1 MWRRSLPRHISHTC
15 LKNVVVTVPAFQP
28 GGDLG
33 GSRWKPAQTHFQ
45 TISVLRCWNSSRH
58 SECARLFQCSSSGS
72 DWAASKGG
80 RHWAWQP
87 AGSNRTVAR
96 SRSAPPD
103 QIRLVGVPSAG
114 GSTSQHRSRSRPTKL
129 WAEHSPLR
137 RHMTLA
143 HWHTEVSHWHTCAT
157 EVCQTKSSRSGL
169 KVTAHRVSARS
180 EEVAKSWHTGTPKS
194 HQPCLTAD
202 HVGAEVSVR
211 ACGAHSVC
219 GSSFFFQ

>member
-1 MWRRSLPRHISHTC
+1 M
-15 LKNVVVTVPAFQP
+15 N
-28 GGDLG
+28 
-33 GSRWKPAQTHFQ
+33 TH
-45 TISVLRCWNSSRH
+45 RH
-58 SECARLFQCSSSGS
+58 SECSRLFQCSSSGS

-80 RHWAWQP
+80 RHWAWQH

-96 SRSAPPD
+96 IRSAPPD
-103 QIRLVGVPSAG
+103 QIRLVCVPSAG
-114 GSTSQHRSRSRPTKL
+114 WATSQHPSRSRQTKL

-194 HQPCLTAD
+194 HQPCSIAD

-219 GSSFFFQ
+219 GSSFFFSKKKRYRCASVPARR